1 MNIDSFKDAVG
12 GGVRNA
18 LFRVNGSIGNQ
29 GPNNLTTFL
38 CTAAQ
43 LPTSTLGQTTAP
55 YRGRN
60 IKIPTSRT
68 FEDWTITI
76 LADRGHVLRSQFEQ
90 WLDSLN
96 GTRDNIEQVQGAVT
110 DLQTAF
116 FTDWFV
122 DQLDRSGKAIK
133 SYQFKYC
140 FPTSVSSIDLSAES
154 EELESFSVSL
164 TYSYFLTSGVSTGGN
179 VGGDSPNPPGVKT
192 PVTE

>member
-18 LFRVNGSIGNQ
+18 LFRVNGFIGNQ
-29 GPNNLTTFL
+29 GADNAVSFL

-76 LADRGHVLRSQFEQ
+76 LSDRNLTLRSKFEQ
-90 WLDSLN
+90 WVDSIN
-96 GTRDNIEQVQGAVT
+96 GSRDNVEQTQDAVT
-110 DLQTAF
+110 DLSAAF
-116 FTDWFV
+116 FTDWYV

-140 FPTSVSSIDLSAES
+140 FPTTVSSVDLSAES
-154 EELESFSVSL
+154 EELQNFSVSL
-164 TYSYFLTSGVSTGGN
+164 AYSYFLTTGVSTGGN
-179 VGGDSPNPPGVKT
+179 ASTGIPGALT
-192 PVTE
+192 PATE

>member
-18 LFRVNGSIGNQ
+18 LFRVNGFIGNQ
-29 GPNNLTTFL
+29 GADNAVSFL

-76 LADRGHVLRSQFEQ
+76 LSDRNMTLRSKFEQ
-90 WLDSLN
+90 WVDSIN
-96 GTRDNIEQVQGAVT
+96 GSRDNIEQVQDAVT
-110 DLQTAF
+110 DLSAAF
-116 FTDWFV
+116 FTDWYV

-140 FPTSVSSIDLSAES
+140 FPTTVSSVDLSAES
-154 EELESFSVSL
+154 EELQNFSVSL
-164 TYSYFLTSGVSTGGN
+164 AYSYFLTTGVSTGGN
-179 VGGDSPNPPGVKT
+179 TSTGVPGALT
-192 PVTE
+192 PATE

>member
-18 LFRVNGSIGNQ
+18 LFRVNGFIGNQ
-29 GPNNLTTFL
+29 GADNAVSFL

-76 LADRGHVLRSQFEQ
+76 LSDRNLTLRSKFEQ
-90 WLDSLN
+90 WVDSIN
-96 GTRDNIEQVQGAVT
+96 GSRDNVEQVQDAVT
-110 DLQTAF
+110 DLSAAF
-116 FTDWFV
+116 FTDWYV

-140 FPTSVSSIDLSAES
+140 FPTTVSSVDLSAES
-154 EELESFSVSL
+154 EELQNFSVSL
-164 TYSYFLTSGVSTGGN
+164 AYSYFLTTGVSTGGN
-179 VGGDSPNPPGVKT
+179 ASTGIPGALT
-192 PVTE
+192 PATQ

>member
-18 LFRVNGSIGNQ
+18 LFRVNGFIGNQ
-29 GPNNLTTFL
+29 GADNAVSFL

-43 LPTSTLGQTTAP
+43 LPTTTLGQTTAP

-76 LADRGHVLRSQFEQ
+76 LSDRNLSLRSKFEQ
-90 WLDSLN
+90 WVDSIN
-96 GTRDNIEQVQGAVT
+96 GSRDNVEQVQDAVT
-110 DLQTAF
+110 DLSAAF
-116 FTDWFV
+116 FTDWYV

-140 FPTSVSSIDLSAES
+140 FPTTVSSVDLSAES
-154 EELESFSVSL
+154 EELQNFSVSL
-164 TYSYFLTSGVSTGGN
+164 AYSYFLTTGVSTGGN
-179 VGGDSPNPPGVKT
+179 TDTGLPGALT
-192 PVTE
+192 PATE

>member
-18 LFRVNGSIGNQ
+18 LFRVNGFIGNQ
-29 GPNNLTTFL
+29 GADNAVSFL

-43 LPTSTLGQTTAP
+43 LPTTTLGQTTAP

-68 FEDWTITI
+68 VEDWTITI
-76 LADRGHVLRSQFEQ
+76 LSDRNMTLRSKFEQ
-90 WLDSLN
+90 WVDSIN
-96 GTRDNIEQVQGAVT
+96 GSRNNIEQTQDAVT
-110 DLQTAF
+110 NLASAF
-116 FTDWFV
+116 FTDWYV

-140 FPTSVSSIDLSAES
+140 FPTTVSSVDLSAES
-154 EELESFSVSL
+154 EELQNFSVSL
-164 TYSYFLTSGVSTGGN
+164 AYSYFLTTGVSTGGN
-179 VGGDSPNPPGVKT
+179 ASTGIPGALT
-192 PVTE
+192 PATE

>member
-18 LFRVNGSIGNQ
+18 LFRVNGFIGNQ
-29 GPNNLTTFL
+29 GADIAVSFL

-76 LADRGHVLRSQFEQ
+76 LSDRNLQLRSKFEQ
-90 WLDSLN
+90 WVDSIN
-96 GTRDNIEQVQGAVT
+96 GSRDNVEQVQDSVT
-110 DLQTAF
+110 DLSTAF
-116 FTDWFV
+116 FTDWYV

-140 FPTSVSSIDLSAES
+140 FPTTVSSVDLSAES
-154 EELESFSVSL
+154 EELQNFSVSL
-164 TYSYFLTSGVSTGGN
+164 AYSYFLTTGVSTGGN
-179 VGGDSPNPPGVKT
+179 ASTGIPGALT
-192 PVTE
+192 PATE

>member
-18 LFRVNGSIGNQ
+18 LFRVNGFIGNQ
-29 GPNNLTTFL
+29 GADNAVSFL

-43 LPTSTLGQTTAP
+43 LPTTTLGQTTAP

-76 LADRGHVLRSQFEQ
+76 LSDRNLTLRSKFEQ
-90 WLDSLN
+90 WVDSIN
-96 GTRDNIEQVQGAVT
+96 GSRDNVEQVQDAVT
-110 DLQTAF
+110 DLSTAF
-116 FTDWFV
+116 FTDWYV

-140 FPTSVSSIDLSAES
+140 FPTTVSSVDLSAES
-154 EELESFSVSL
+154 EELQNFSVSL
-164 TYSYFLTSGVSTGGN
+164 AYSYFLTTGVATGGN
-179 VGGDSPNPPGVKT
+179 PSTGLPGALT
-192 PVTE
+192 PATE

>member
-18 LFRVNGSIGNQ
+18 LFRVNGFIGNQ
-29 GPNNLTTFL
+29 GADNSVSFL

-43 LPTSTLGQTTAP
+43 LPASTIGQTIAP
-55 YRGRN
+55 FRGRN

-76 LADRGHVLRSQFEQ
+76 LSDRGMVLRSKFEQ

-96 GTRDNIEQVQGAVT
+96 GSRDNVEQVQDAVT
-110 DLQTAF
+110 NLSSAF
-116 FTDWFV
+116 FTDWYV

-133 SYQFKYC
+133 SYQFKYRY
-140 FPTSVSSIDLSAES
+140 PSSISSVDLAAAD
-154 EELESFSVSL
+154 EELSQFSVTLS
-164 TYSYFLTSGVSTGGN
+164 YSYFLTTGVSTGGN
-179 VGGDSPNPPGVKT
+179 TSTGVPGALT
-192 PVTE
+192 PATE

>member
-18 LFRVNGSIGNQ
+18 LFRVNGFIGNQ
-29 GPNNLTTFL
+29 GADNAVSFL

-43 LPTSTLGQTTAP
+43 LPTTTLGQTTAP

-76 LADRGHVLRSQFEQ
+76 LSDRNLTLRSKFEQ
-90 WLDSLN
+90 WVDSIN
-96 GTRDNIEQVQGAVT
+96 GSRDNVEQVQDAVT
-110 DLQTAF
+110 DLSTAF
-116 FTDWFV
+116 FTDWYV

-140 FPTSVSSIDLSAES
+140 FPTTVSSVDLSAES
-154 EELESFSVSL
+154 EELQNFSVSL
-164 TYSYFLTSGVSTGGN
+164 AYSYFLTTGVSTGGN
-179 VGGDSPNPPGVKT
+179 ASTGIPGALT
-192 PVTE
+192 PATE

>member
-18 LFRVNGSIGNQ
+18 LFRVNGFIGNQ
-29 GPNNLTTFL
+29 GADNAVSFL

-76 LADRGHVLRSQFEQ
+76 LSDRNLTLRSKFEQ
-90 WLDSLN
+90 WVDSIN
-96 GTRDNIEQVQGAVT
+96 GSRDNVEQTQDAVT
-110 DLQTAF
+110 DLSTAF
-116 FTDWFV
+116 FTDWYV

-140 FPTSVSSIDLSAES
+140 FPTTVSSVDLSAES
-154 EELESFSVSL
+154 EELQNFSVSL
-164 TYSYFLTSGVSTGGN
+164 AYSYFLTTGVSTGGN
-179 VGGDSPNPPGVKT
+179 ASTGIPGALT
-192 PVTE
+192 PATE

>member
-18 LFRVNGSIGNQ
+18 LFRVNGFIGNQ
-29 GPNNLTTFL
+29 GADNAVSFL

-76 LADRGHVLRSQFEQ
+76 LSDRNLTLRSKFEQ
-90 WLDSLN
+90 WVDSIN
-96 GTRDNIEQVQGAVT
+96 GSRDNVEQVQDAVT
-110 DLQTAF
+110 DLSTAF
-116 FTDWFV
+116 FTDWYV

-140 FPTSVSSIDLSAES
+140 FPTTVSSVDLSAES
-154 EELESFSVSL
+154 EELQNFSVSL
-164 TYSYFLTSGVSTGGN
+164 AYSYFLTTGVSTGGN
-179 VGGDSPNPPGVKT
+179 ASTGIPGALT
-192 PVTE
+192 PATQ

>member
-18 LFRVNGSIGNQ
+18 LFRVNGFIGNQ
-29 GPNNLTTFL
+29 GADNAVSFL

-76 LADRGHVLRSQFEQ
+76 LSDRNMTLRSKFEQ
-90 WLDSLN
+90 WVDSIN
-96 GTRDNIEQVQGAVT
+96 GSRDNVEQVQDAVT
-110 DLQTAF
+110 DLSTAF
-116 FTDWFV
+116 FTDWYV

-140 FPTSVSSIDLSAES
+140 FPTTVSSVDLSAES
-154 EELESFSVSL
+154 EELQNFSVSL
-164 TYSYFLTSGVSTGGN
+164 AYSYFLTTGVSTGGN
-179 VGGDSPNPPGVKT
+179 ASTGIPGALT
-192 PVTE
+192 PATQ

>member
-1 MNIDSFKDAVG
+1 MNIDNFKTAVG

-18 LFRVNGSIGNQ
+18 LFRVNGFIGNQ
-29 GPNNLTTFL
+29 GADNAVSFL

-76 LADRGHVLRSQFEQ
+76 LSDRNLTLRSKFEQ
-90 WLDSLN
+90 WVDSIN
-96 GTRDNIEQVQGAVT
+96 GSRDNVEQVQDAVT
-110 DLQTAF
+110 DLSAAF
-116 FTDWFV
+116 FTDWYV

-140 FPTSVSSIDLSAES
+140 FPTTVSSVDLSAES
-154 EELESFSVSL
+154 EELQNFSVSL
-164 TYSYFLTSGVSTGGN
+164 AYSYFLTTGVSTGGN
-179 VGGDSPNPPGVKT
+179 ASTGIPGALT
-192 PVTE
+192 PATE

>member
-18 LFRVNGSIGNQ
+18 LFRVNGFIGNQ
-29 GPNNLTTFL
+29 GADNAVSFL

-76 LADRGHVLRSQFEQ
+76 LSDRNLSLRSKFEQ
-90 WLDSLN
+90 WVDSIN
-96 GTRDNIEQVQGAVT
+96 GSRDNVEQVQDAVT
-110 DLQTAF
+110 DLSTAF
-116 FTDWFV
+116 FTDWYV
-122 DQLDRSGKAIK
+122 DQLDRSRKAIK

-140 FPTSVSSIDLSAES
+140 FPTTVSSVDLSAES
-154 EELESFSVSL
+154 EELQNFSVSL
-164 TYSYFLTSGVSTGGN
+164 AYSYFLTTGVSTGGN
-179 VGGDSPNPPGVKT
+179 ASTGIPGALT
-192 PVTE
+192 PATE

>member
-18 LFRVNGSIGNQ
+18 LFRVNGFIGNQ
-29 GPNNLTTFL
+29 GADNAVSFL

-43 LPTSTLGQTTAP
+43 LPTTTLGQTTAP

-76 LADRGHVLRSQFEQ
+76 LSDRNLTLRSKFEQ
-90 WLDSLN
+90 WVDSIN
-96 GTRDNIEQVQGAVT
+96 GSRDNVEQTQDAVT
-110 DLQTAF
+110 DLSAAF
-116 FTDWFV
+116 FTDWYV

-140 FPTSVSSIDLSAES
+140 FPTTVSSVDLSAES
-154 EELESFSVSL
+154 EELQNFSVSL
-164 TYSYFLTSGVSTGGN
+164 AYSYFLTTGVSTGGN
-179 VGGDSPNPPGVKT
+179 ASTGIPGALT
-192 PVTE
+192 PATE

>member
-18 LFRVNGSIGNQ
+18 LFRVNGFIGNQ
-29 GPNNLTTFL
+29 GADNAVSFL

-43 LPTSTLGQTTAP
+43 LPTTTLGQTTAP

-76 LADRGHVLRSQFEQ
+76 LSDRNMTLRSKFEQ
-90 WLDSLN
+90 WVDSIN
-96 GTRDNIEQVQGAVT
+96 GSRNNIEQTQDAVT
-110 DLQTAF
+110 NFTAAF
-116 FTDWFV
+116 FTDWYV

-140 FPTSVSSIDLSAES
+140 FPTTVSSVDLSAES
-154 EELESFSVSL
+154 EELQNFSVSL
-164 TYSYFLTSGVSTGGN
+164 AYSYFLTTGVSTGGN
-179 VGGDSPNPPGVKT
+179 TDTGLPGALT
-192 PVTE
+192 PATE

>member
-18 LFRVNGSIGNQ
+18 LFRVNGFIGNQ
-29 GPNNLTTFL
+29 GADNAVSFL

-43 LPTSTLGQTTAP
+43 LPTTTLGQTTAP

-76 LADRGHVLRSQFEQ
+76 LSDRNLTLRSKFEQ
-90 WLDSLN
+90 WVDSIN
-96 GTRDNIEQVQGAVT
+96 GSRDNVEQVQDAVT
-110 DLQTAF
+110 DLSTAF
-116 FTDWFV
+116 FTDWYV

-140 FPTSVSSIDLSAES
+140 FPTTVSSVDLSAES
-154 EELESFSVSL
+154 EELQNFSVSL
-164 TYSYFLTSGVSTGGN
+164 AYSYFLTTGVSTGGN
-179 VGGDSPNPPGVKT
+179 ASTGIPGALT
-192 PVTE
+192 PATQ

>member
-18 LFRVNGSIGNQ
+18 LFRVNGFIGNQ
-29 GPNNLTTFL
+29 GADNAVSFL

-76 LADRGHVLRSQFEQ
+76 LSDRNLTLRSKFEQ
-90 WLDSLN
+90 WVDSIN
-96 GTRDNIEQVQGAVT
+96 GSRDNVEQVQDAVT
-110 DLQTAF
+110 DLSTAF
-116 FTDWFV
+116 FTDWYV

-140 FPTSVSSIDLSAES
+140 FPTTVSSVDLSAES
-154 EELESFSVSL
+154 EELQNFSVSL
-164 TYSYFLTSGVSTGGN
+164 AYSYFLTTGVATGGN
-179 VGGDSPNPPGVKT
+179 PSTGLPGALT
-192 PVTE
+192 PATE

>member
-18 LFRVNGSIGNQ
+18 LFRVNGFIGNQ
-29 GPNNLTTFL
+29 GADNAVSFL

-76 LADRGHVLRSQFEQ
+76 LSDRNLTLRSKFEQ
-90 WLDSLN
+90 WVDSIN
-96 GTRDNIEQVQGAVT
+96 GSRDNVEQVQDAVT
-110 DLQTAF
+110 DLSTTF
-116 FTDWFV
+116 FTDWYV

-140 FPTSVSSIDLSAES
+140 FPTTVSSVDLSAES
-154 EELESFSVSL
+154 EELQNFSVSL
-164 TYSYFLTSGVSTGGN
+164 AYSYFLTTGVSTGGN
-179 VGGDSPNPPGVKT
+179 TDTGLPGALT
-192 PVTE
+192 PATE

>member
-18 LFRVNGSIGNQ
+18 LFRVNGFIGNQ
-29 GPNNLTTFL
+29 GADNAVSFL

-43 LPTSTLGQTTAP
+43 LPTTTLGQTTAP

-60 IKIPTSRT
+60 IKIHTSRT

-76 LADRGHVLRSQFEQ
+76 LSDRNLTLRSKFEQ
-90 WLDSLN
+90 WVDSIN
-96 GTRDNIEQVQGAVT
+96 GSRDNVEQTQDAVT
-110 DLQTAF
+110 DLSAAF
-116 FTDWFV
+116 FTDWYV

-140 FPTSVSSIDLSAES
+140 FPTTVSSVDLSAES
-154 EELESFSVSL
+154 EELQNFSVSL
-164 TYSYFLTSGVSTGGN
+164 AYSYFLTTGVSTGGN
-179 VGGDSPNPPGVKT
+179 ASTGIPGALT
-192 PVTE
+192 PATE

>member
-18 LFRVNGSIGNQ
+18 LFRVNGFIGNQ
-29 GPNNLTTFL
+29 GADNAVSFL

-43 LPTSTLGQTTAP
+43 LPTTTLGQTTAP

-76 LADRGHVLRSQFEQ
+76 LSDRNMTLRSKFEQ
-90 WLDSLN
+90 WVDSIN
-96 GTRDNIEQVQGAVT
+96 GSRNNIEQTQDAVT
-110 DLQTAF
+110 NLASAF
-116 FTDWFV
+116 FTDWYV

-140 FPTSVSSIDLSAES
+140 FPTTVSSVDLSAES
-154 EELESFSVSL
+154 EELQNFSVSL
-164 TYSYFLTSGVSTGGN
+164 AYSYFLTTGVSTGGN
-179 VGGDSPNPPGVKT
+179 ASTGIPGALT
-192 PVTE
+192 PATE

>member
-18 LFRVNGSIGNQ
+18 LFRVNGFIGNQ
-29 GPNNLTTFL
+29 GADNAVSFL

-43 LPTSTLGQTTAP
+43 LPTTTLGQTTAP

-76 LADRGHVLRSQFEQ
+76 LSDRNLTLRSKFEQ
-90 WLDSLN
+90 WVDSIN
-96 GTRDNIEQVQGAVT
+96 GSRDNVEQTQDAVT
-110 DLQTAF
+110 DLSTAF
-116 FTDWFV
+116 FTDWYV

-140 FPTSVSSIDLSAES
+140 FPTTVSSVDLSAES
-154 EELESFSVSL
+154 EELQNFSVSL
-164 TYSYFLTSGVSTGGN
+164 AYSYFLTTGVSTGGN
-179 VGGDSPNPPGVKT
+179 TDTGLPGALT
-192 PVTE
+192 PATE

>member
-18 LFRVNGSIGNQ
+18 LFRVNGFIGNQ
-29 GPNNLTTFL
+29 GADNAVSFL

-76 LADRGHVLRSQFEQ
+76 LSDRNLTLRSKFEQ
-90 WLDSLN
+90 WVDSIN
-96 GTRDNIEQVQGAVT
+96 GSRDNVEQTQDAVT
-110 DLQTAF
+110 DLSAAF
-116 FTDWFV
+116 FTDWYV

-140 FPTSVSSIDLSAES
+140 FPTTVSSVDLSAES
-154 EELESFSVSL
+154 EELQNFSVSL
-164 TYSYFLTSGVSTGGN
+164 AYSYFLTTGVATGGN
-179 VGGDSPNPPGVKT
+179 PSTGLPGALT
-192 PVTE
+192 PATE

>member
-18 LFRVNGSIGNQ
+18 LFRVNGFIGNQ
-29 GPNNLTTFL
+29 GADNAVSFL

-76 LADRGHVLRSQFEQ
+76 LSDRNLTLRSKFEQ
-90 WLDSLN
+90 WVDSIN
-96 GTRDNIEQVQGAVT
+96 GSRDNVEQVQDSVT
-110 DLQTAF
+110 DLSTAF
-116 FTDWFV
+116 FTDWYV

-140 FPTSVSSIDLSAES
+140 FPTTVSSVDLSAES
-154 EELESFSVSL
+154 EELQNFSVSL
-164 TYSYFLTSGVSTGGN
+164 AYSYFLTTGVSTGGN
-179 VGGDSPNPPGVKT
+179 ASTGIPGALT
-192 PVTE
+192 PATE

>member
-18 LFRVNGSIGNQ
+18 LFRVNGFIGNQ
-29 GPNNLTTFL
+29 GADNAVSFL

-76 LADRGHVLRSQFEQ
+76 LSDRNLTLRSKFEQ
-90 WLDSLN
+90 WVDSIN
-96 GTRDNIEQVQGAVT
+96 GSRNNIEQTQDAVT
-110 DLQTAF
+110 NLASAF
-116 FTDWFV
+116 FTDWYV

-140 FPTSVSSIDLSAES
+140 FPTTVSSVDLSAES
-154 EELESFSVSL
+154 EELQNFSVSL
-164 TYSYFLTSGVSTGGN
+164 AYSYFLTTGVSTGGN
-179 VGGDSPNPPGVKT
+179 ASTGIPGALT
-192 PVTE
+192 PATQ

>member
-116 FTDWFV
+116 FTDW
-122 DQLDRSGKAIK
+122 
-133 SYQFKYC
+133 C
-140 FPTSVSSIDLSAES
+140 
-154 EELESFSVSL
+154 
-164 TYSYFLTSGVSTGGN
+164 
-179 VGGDSPNPPGVKT
+179 
-192 PVTE
+192 

>member
-18 LFRVNGSIGNQ
+18 LFRVNGFIGNQ
-29 GPNNLTTFL
+29 GADNSVSFL

-43 LPTSTLGQTTAP
+43 LPASTIGQTIAP
-55 YRGRN
+55 FRGRN

-76 LADRGHVLRSQFEQ
+76 LSDRGMVLRSKFEQ

-96 GTRDNIEQVQGAVT
+96 GSRDNVEQVQDAVT
-110 DLQTAF
+110 NLSSAF
-116 FTDWFV
+116 FTDWYV

-140 FPTSVSSIDLSAES
+140 YPSSISSVDLAAAD
-154 EELESFSVSL
+154 EELSQFSVTLS
-164 TYSYFLTSGVSTGGN
+164 YSYFLTTGVSTGGN
-179 VGGDSPNPPGVKT
+179 TSTGVPGALT
-192 PVTE
+192 PATE

>member
-90 WLDSLN
+90 WHGS
-96 GTRDNIEQVQGAVT
+96 
-110 DLQTAF
+110 
-116 FTDWFV
+116 
-122 DQLDRSGKAIK
+122 
-133 SYQFKYC
+133 
-140 FPTSVSSIDLSAES
+140 
-154 EELESFSVSL
+154 
-164 TYSYFLTSGVSTGGN
+164 
-179 VGGDSPNPPGVKT
+179 
-192 PVTE
+192 

>member
-18 LFRVNGSIGNQ
+18 LFRVNGFIGNQ
-29 GPNNLTTFL
+29 GADNAVSFL

-43 LPTSTLGQTTAP
+43 LPTTTLGQTTAP

-76 LADRGHVLRSQFEQ
+76 LSDRNLTLRSKFEQ
-90 WLDSLN
+90 WVDSIN
-96 GTRDNIEQVQGAVT
+96 GSRDNVEQVQDAVT
-110 DLQTAF
+110 DLSTAF
-116 FTDWFV
+116 FTDWYV

-140 FPTSVSSIDLSAES
+140 FPTTVSSVDLSAES
-154 EELESFSVSL
+154 EELQNFSVSL
-164 TYSYFLTSGVSTGGN
+164 AYSYFLTTGVATGGN
-179 VGGDSPNPPGVKT
+179 PSTGIPGALT
-192 PVTE
+192 PATQ

>member
-18 LFRVNGSIGNQ
+18 LFRVNGFIGNQ
-29 GPNNLTTFL
+29 GADNAVSFL

-43 LPTSTLGQTTAP
+43 LPTTTLGQTTAP

-76 LADRGHVLRSQFEQ
+76 LSDRNLTLRSKFEQ
-90 WLDSLN
+90 WVDSIN
-96 GTRDNIEQVQGAVT
+96 GSRDNVEQVQDAVT
-110 DLQTAF
+110 DLSAAF
-116 FTDWFV
+116 FTDWYV

-140 FPTSVSSIDLSAES
+140 FPTTVSSVDLSAES
-154 EELESFSVSL
+154 EELQNFSVSL
-164 TYSYFLTSGVSTGGN
+164 AYSYFLTTGVSTGGN
-179 VGGDSPNPPGVKT
+179 ASTGIPGALT
-192 PVTE
+192 PATE

>member
-18 LFRVNGSIGNQ
+18 LFRVNGFIGNQ
-29 GPNNLTTFL
+29 GAEQRSTTFL

-76 LADRGHVLRSQFEQ
+76 LSDRGHVLRSKFEQ
-90 WLDSLN
+90 WLDSIN
-96 GTRDNIEQVQGAVT
+96 GTRDNVEQVARCGHRFADCILYRLV
-110 DLQTAF
+110 
-116 FTDWFV
+116 
-122 DQLDRSGKAIK
+122 
-133 SYQFKYC
+133 C
-140 FPTSVSSIDLSAES
+140 
-154 EELESFSVSL
+154 
-164 TYSYFLTSGVSTGGN
+164 
-179 VGGDSPNPPGVKT
+179 
-192 PVTE
+192 